1 MKLIFITSDP
11 SNAVVVDEA
20 GVDRVMVDLEIIG
33 KEARQGHLNT
43 VISRHQIEDVSAVR
57 KALKTAELLVRV
69 NPIHPKLKDEI
80 DAVIAAGAQRLMLPM
95 FRHPDEVVEFLD
107 LVDGRVPTVLLLETS
122 AAFARLPQ
130 ILKVRGVDEIHIG
143 LNDLHL
149 DMQLDFMF
157 EPFSGGLIDHAARL
171 MRDAHIPFGI
181 GGVARLGAGLLPAEM
196 ILSEHVRVG
205 SQAVIL
211 SRDFGQALQTVG
223 AFASEVQRLRAHLR
237 ILQGTSGALLEQT
250 RSDAAHAIQCIAA
263 DRRLQRATGQAANR
277 TSKTP

>member
-1 MKLIFITSDP
+1 MTSLPTSRSDMKLIFITSDP

-33 KEARQGHLNT
+33 KEARQWQLHT

-130 ILKVRGVDEIHIG
+130 ILKVRGVDEIHI
-143 LNDLHL
+143 
-149 DMQLDFMF
+149 
-157 EPFSGGLIDHAARL
+157 
-171 MRDAHIPFGI
+171 
-181 GGVARLGAGLLPAEM
+181 
-196 ILSEHVRVG
+196 
-205 SQAVIL
+205 
-211 SRDFGQALQTVG
+211 
-223 AFASEVQRLRAHLR
+223 
-237 ILQGTSGALLEQT
+237 
-250 RSDAAHAIQCIAA
+250 
-263 DRRLQRATGQAANR
+263 
-277 TSKTP
+277 